1 MTSPLPTLYRFTLA
15 RVERLMAD
23 VPQEEMLRQPA
34 GSGNPPAW
42 LLGHLAIATDE
53 ALQLLGKPNR
63 LPPDWHARFGPGSP
77 PITDDG
83 ATPTRDELLAA
94 LREGY
99 AAVLVALRDA
109 DPADLAGPNPLPFP
123 FLQETLPTKGDLLA
137 HLLTTHA
144 AEHVGQ
150 LSSWR
155 RQTGRAPLF

>member
-1 MTSPLPTLYRFTLA
+1 MFSPIPTLYRFTLA

-23 VPQEEMLRQPA
+23 VPQEQMLHQPA
-34 GSGNPPAW
+34 PGVNPPAW
-42 LLGHLAIATDE
+42 LLGHLAIATDY
-53 ALQLLGKPNR
+53 ALGLLGKPNR
-63 LPPDWHARFGPGSP
+63 LPAEWHQRFGPKSP
-77 PITDDG
+77 SVTDDG
-83 ATPTRDELLAA
+83 QTPTKDELLLA

-99 AAVLVALRDA
+99 AAVLTALPEA
-109 DPADLAGPNPLPFP
+109 DPAAMAAPNPLSIP
-123 FLQETLPTKGDLLA
+123 FLQETLPTAGELLG